1 MPKLKT
7 KRSLTKRVKVTKNR
21 KILRSHALRRHLLS
35 GRSRKRKRLLRKKT
49 LVNDTLKK
57 LMKQAL
63 PYAF

>member
-7 KRSLTKRVKVTKNR
+7 KRSLAKRVKVTKNG
-21 KILRSHALRRHLLS
+21 KVLRSHALRRHLLS
-35 GRSRKRKRLLRKKT
+35 GRSQKRKRLLRKKT